1 MGIVVR
7 VTHTAVRPPF
17 ADASP
22 AEIRAA
28 LVEDEQPRF
37 DQDYRRALD
46 AAQDSYSLEELERTL
61 QWWRRTAA
69 LTHSDPATYRR
80 IRERAEHR
88 AATGEVPAGSVT
100 WNQVK
105 DELGL

>member
-1 MGIVVR
+1 MP
-7 VTHTAVRPPF
+7 VTHTAVRPPY

-28 LVEDEQPRF
+28 LLEDERPRF
-37 DQDYRRALD
+37 DRDYRRALD
-46 AAQDSYSLEELERTL
+46 AAQDSYSLEELEQTL

-69 LTHSDPATYRR
+69 LTHADPAAYRR
-80 IRERAEHR
+80 MRERAEHR

-100 WNQVK
+100 W
-105 DELGL
+105 DELKDQLDL